1 MSQIHI
7 QTNITVAINAID
19 AEEVEPIVDV
29 GNEFIYW
36 LDTSHK
42 QFGNLLYTEFNKFTG
57 VGTRSWS
64 VRYTNAATV
73 QVVMFGLAQRRWEY
87 AEPLMD
93 HFPGFDG
100 QQPSDGSIIPGCYC

>member
-1 MSQIHI
+1 MSTIHI
-7 QTNITVAINAID
+7 QTNITIAINAID
-19 AEEVEPIVDV
+19 TNELEPIVDV

-64 VRYTNAATV
+64 VRYSNAFTV
-73 QVVMFGLAQRRWEY
+73 QQVMFGLGQRRWEY
-87 AEPLMD
+87 PDPLMSM
-93 HFPGFDG
+93 FPNFDG
-100 QQPSDGSIIPGCYC
+100 HPDSPSGIIPGCYC